1 MNAIN
6 LDTFND
12 DLLGFV
18 ITCLFCTA
26 ISKDE
31 LNLWCAQA
39 FSLNNAPSYL
49 YDLMDFQDE
58 IFKVY
63 KVIGYVPHWEHADS
77 DEYALY
83 GIAVRRGFKPYDM
96 PITTREALT
105 HLDASPRIEKL
116 FREVFTFIK
125 F

>member
-1 MNAIN
+1 MNAISP
-6 LDTFND
+6 DGFND
-12 DLLGFV
+12 DLLAFV
-18 ITCLFCTA
+18 IACLFCAA

-31 LNLWCAQA
+31 LDIWCAQA
-39 FSLNNAPSYL
+39 LSLNNSPSYL
-49 YDLMDFQDE
+49 YDLMDFQGE

-63 KVIGYVPHWEHADS
+63 KVIGYVPHWDHADS
-77 DEYALY
+77 EEYALY

-96 PITTREALT
+96 PITTNEALT
-105 HLDASPRIEKL
+105 HLEASPRIESL